1 MLANLF
7 STLVNKSLL
16 QRAQCLEGLGKFLQG
31 AIDLTCDIP
40 KIWDYL
46 GEIVGKPLI
55 TIQKYL
61 QILLVWSLSAT
72 LYNRR
77 YRIATSR
84 NKHFIFSFSTNAGK

>member
-55 TIQKYL
+55 TIQKDL
-61 QILLVWSLSAT
+61 QILL
-72 LYNRR
+72 